1 MSCMILEYLESRL
14 SSCTAMI
21 AEAADAAS
29 RLIFE
34 ETRARL
40 LQEIATV
47 QQEDAC
53 CRVIH

>member
-1 MSCMILEYLESRL
+1 MILEYLESRL